1 MSVFSV
7 LHGSVPRLAASSTYL
22 CPSAINIW
30 LFSLTLD
37 TCSQPPLISRW
48 AAWVSNQLFSRTEGR
63 GLFEWVT
70 ADFYLQNNLSEIDT
84 KRLTAPEQ
92 MVWYVDKHVC
102 LPLLANAYMPM
113 KILVHPGFNNP
124 LKSLGKS
131 AGRLFSYCWG
141 HMTQDRGVFYTGVG
155 GSSLVG
161 QNSQHCF
168 KVLFCQAISLLW
180 RKLLLSWKEWPLT
193 LRCWWTLLSRGIGSP
208 VLGRTL
214 VVVWSFC

>member
-1 MSVFSV
+1 
-7 LHGSVPRLAASSTYL
+7 
-22 CPSAINIW
+22 
-30 LFSLTLD
+30 
-37 TCSQPPLISRW
+37 
-48 AAWVSNQLFSRTEGR
+48 
-63 GLFEWVT
+63 
-70 ADFYLQNNLSEIDT
+70 
-84 KRLTAPEQ
+84 

-131 AGRLFSYCWG
+131 AGRLFCCCWG

-161 QNSQHCF
+161 QSSHHCF
-168 KVLFCQAISLLW
+168 KVLFCQTICLLW
-180 RKLLLSWKEWPLT
+180 HKLLLSWKEWPLT
-193 LRCWWTLLSRGIGSP
+193 LRCWWTLLSRGVGSP

-214 VVVWSFC
+214 VLVWSLCWTGLCNLDWTGQNTYFTLACVIWLSDKSQQSSWLSTRPQSFYNSLSVTSLVCPFSCLTPFVFPGVADQTVSNPRWCYCGTDCSW